1 MKEERLKELLEK
13 YYNGETSEAEEAEM
27 KEYFSGDR
35 IIDSYDS
42 EREIFRHYSLS
53 EIIPLPSEGFRDR
66 IVKAVDDLE
75 KSRRSIFT
83 RRLYLYAISAA
94 AAILLFVGS
103 YFIFFNQRGPEDTF
117 SDPKIAYAETM
128 KILNEVSVKLN
139 KGTLALRPISKIQ
152 YAAETGIKTVD
163 RSAELISSN
172 LQKIKLLEQMSAT
185 EEQKNDRNKK

>member
-1 MKEERLKELLEK
+1 
-13 YYNGETSEAEEAEM
+13 
-27 KEYFSGDR
+27 
-35 IIDSYDS
+35 
-42 EREIFRHYSLS
+42 
-53 EIIPLPSEGFRDR
+53 
-66 IVKAVDDLE
+66 
-75 KSRRSIFT
+75 
-83 RRLYLYAISAA
+83 
-94 AAILLFVGS
+94 
-103 YFIFFNQRGPEDTF
+103 
-117 SDPKIAYAETM
+117 M